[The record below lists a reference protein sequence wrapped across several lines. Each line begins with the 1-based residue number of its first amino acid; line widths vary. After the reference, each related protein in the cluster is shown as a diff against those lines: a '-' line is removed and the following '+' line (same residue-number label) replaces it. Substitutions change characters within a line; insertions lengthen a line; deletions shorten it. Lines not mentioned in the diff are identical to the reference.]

1 MLGHPLNAPS
11 DPSMCNP
18 FIHCGGGRRE
28 QSPRSHRDSLQISP
42 AQCVLP
48 HRETGV
54 RADRRHRRMR
64 RRLFSRASLLVV
76 PLALCGATATQVAAA
91 CSNARSSCV
100 ASPRA
105 ETRYD
110 ALILEYA
117 GRYRVEAALVK
128 AVIRAESGFALHAVS
143 PCGARGLMQLMPS
156 VARSHG
162 VADAEDPRQNIRAGV
177 KHLRFPSFVA
187 STTILGSRSP
197 PTTPAVV
204 RSLAAAGYHGTATR
218 RVTWRESFVFAAN
231 TWNTASACRLRRQTA
246 RRALKGARKVGK
258 GIYLPCTTGASTHL
272 RALTLGLLNPFARRF
287 WDCPMPSRLCL
298 PVYDALH

>member
-1 MLGHPLNAPS
+1 
-11 DPSMCNP
+11 
-18 FIHCGGGRRE
+18 
-28 QSPRSHRDSLQISP
+28 
-42 AQCVLP
+42 
-48 HRETGV
+48 
-54 RADRRHRRMR
+54 MR

-177 KHLRFPSFVA
+177 KHLRSLLRRFHDDPRLAIAAYNAGGRSITRSRGVPRYRDTQGYVA
-187 STTILGSRSP
+187 RVLRYRGEYLEYGFGLSPAATDSAPRVERRPEGWKGDLPPVHNRCIDASARIDAWVAESVCEEILGLSDAFP
-197 PTTPAVV
+197 
-204 RSLAAAGYHGTATR
+204 
-218 RVTWRESFVFAAN
+218 FVP
-231 TWNTASACRLRRQTA
+231 SCLRRPP
-246 RRALKGARKVGK
+246 L
-258 GIYLPCTTGASTHL
+258 
-272 RALTLGLLNPFARRF
+272 
-287 WDCPMPSRLCL
+287 M
-298 PVYDALH
+298 